1 MAFGTILHRLDSV
14 PSTNDAARALAR
26 VGAAHGTAV
35 VAEEQTRGRGTK
47 GRSWHS
53 PRGRGL
59 YVSFIL
65 RWDDPREL
73 GGAFA
78 LLPLAAGLAAADA
91 VLESAGVSPGL
102 KWPNDLVWERKKLG
116 GILTESVFR
125 EKAPGFAV
133 VGVGINVNHEAAD
146 FPGDLAGTATS
157 LLLITGRP
165 ADRER
170 LLGGL
175 CRSLESWYNSLIRGG
190 RDGVIRSYEDRMA
203 FSPGSRIRV
212 STARADVTGIYR
224 GLAPEGHLRLETD
237 ERQVLVSFAEIQGLD
252 WE

>member
-1 MAFGTILHRLDSV
+1 MAFGIILHRLDSV
-14 PSTNDAARALAR
+14 TSTNDAARALAR
-26 VGAAHGTAV
+26 VGAEHGTAV

-65 RWDDPREL
+65 RWNDPEEF
-73 GGAFA
+73 GGSFP

-91 VLESAGVSPGL
+91 VLDSAGVSPGL
-102 KWPNDLVWERKKLG
+102 KWPNDLVWEKKKLG

-125 EKAPGFAV
+125 DKGPGFAV
-133 VGVGINVNHEAAD
+133 VGIGVNVNHAAVD

-165 ADRER
+165 TDRER
-170 LLGGL
+170 LLSGL
-175 CRSLESWYNSLIRGG
+175 CRSLESWYNSLIHGG

-203 FSPGSRIRV
+203 FSPGSRVRV
-212 STARADVTGIYR
+212 STTRADVTGIYR
-224 GLAPEGHLRLETD
+224 GLAPEGHLRLER
-237 ERQVLVSFAEIQGLD
+237 EGPPLLVSFEEIQGLD